1 MTRISMYLKSRSFI
15 AFFAAPVLIL
25 TCIYIRIFVAAS
37 KNSRDIRRNS
47 FHHQPLTMASSMT
60 SKLADEDLDEII
72 NQENEVQDQVK
83 NCFPLQ
89 HNSNQNT
96 PNGIIANQNE
106 NVGINPTRSA
116 PDLLSHTSEPK
127 GMSM

>member
-1 MTRISMYLKSRSFI
+1 
-15 AFFAAPVLIL
+15 
-25 TCIYIRIFVAAS
+25 
-37 KNSRDIRRNS
+37 
-47 FHHQPLTMASSMT
+47 MASSMT